1 MSWRGILG
9 DLLADNVDPS
19 TWLRMMLIADG
30 LDSSASHVFTVTV
43 FSALVCVLRAAGYR
57 LGV

>member
-1 MSWRGILG
+1 M
-9 DLLADNVDPS
+9 ADNVDPS